1 MVIMV
6 LRMGIG
12 RFLYTPILSVMLDDG
27 LFTFNQL
34 SYIASAN
41 YGGYLVRSMVF
52 TFGRI
57 ENIFLAPR
65 MLSCAAIVMS
75 ALIISMALILS
86 PFDPFCFWCCKC
98 SNDGFGFYYGHA
110 A

>member
-1 MVIMV
+1 
-6 LRMGIG
+6 
-12 RFLYTPILSVMLDDG
+12 MLDEG

-41 YGGYLVRSMVF
+41 YGGYLVESIVF

-57 ENIFLAPR
+57 GNISLAPR
-65 MLSCAAIVMS
+65 MLSCAAIVMI
-75 ALIISMALILS
+75 ALIISMALTVS
-86 PFDPFCFWCCKC
+86 PFDPFCCWCFEY
-98 SNDGFGFYYGHA
+98 SNDGFGFYYGYA

>member
-1 MVIMV
+1 
-6 LRMGIG
+6 
-12 RFLYTPILSVMLDDG
+12 MLDEG

-34 SYIASAN
+34 FYIASAN
-41 YGGYLVRSMVF
+41 YGGYLVGSMFF

-57 ENIFLAPR
+57 RNISLAPH

-75 ALIISMALILS
+75 ALIISMALTL
-86 PFDPFCFWCCKC
+86 DPFFFSCCEC
-98 SNDGFGFYYGHA
+98 SNGGFGFYYGHA